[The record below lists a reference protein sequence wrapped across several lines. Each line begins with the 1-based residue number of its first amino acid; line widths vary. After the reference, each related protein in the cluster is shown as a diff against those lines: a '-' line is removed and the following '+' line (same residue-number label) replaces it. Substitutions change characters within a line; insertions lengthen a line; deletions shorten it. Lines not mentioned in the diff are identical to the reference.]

1 MNESLK
7 VIKNIESDFYS
18 NNEKFNSFLELGSSY
33 FIGNEYDKAIA
44 IFEKAIELEP
54 KNSGGWIGKAIT
66 HLASVGTVEI
76 NSVNISDYIEKAK
89 LNSDKFKF
97 QKYLEAIT
105 LHYGYQY
112 AVAIKH
118 YIEQT
123 NQAISEKKKAQ
134 VAAVIGLATSVAG
147 GAIANQ
153 SKSITGTFIGYSMLT
168 GGAGVTIKKGYDTF
182 SLDKLSKSLYG
193 NALAQSILS
202 VPTIQACHQ
211 ILENSSGDLK
221 QNTSDI
227 LNTWKDSV
235 IYLFQNE
242 KIHFLGLVEEMSN
255 IDNLLDKSKRTEILS
270 KIDEILYF
278 MDMIG
283 LDKSVD
289 FNKVLRIKGII
300 ESFSEDFN
308 DEEIES
314 IAKKRKNTKFWTLA
328 IILAGLALIG
338 HFDEKGMMPDSSFL
352 IFSILIGFYLVYR
365 YFRKKR
371 NDLSEQTGLSGI
383 QREIS
388 LVKAEMLVVKI
399 ENHEINLN
407 LLGQ

>member
-7 VIKNIESDFYS
+7 LIKNIESDFYS

-33 FIGNEYDKAIA
+33 FIGNEYDKAVA

-66 HLASVGTVEI
+66 HLASAGTVEI

-89 LNSDKFKF
+89 LNSDKFKI

-112 AVAIKH
+112 AVSIKQ

-123 NQAISEKKKAQ
+123 NQAIAEKKKAQ
-134 VAAVIGLATSVAG
+134 VAAVIGLATAVAG

-202 VPTIQACHQ
+202 GPTIQACHQ

-221 QNTSDI
+221 QNASDI

-255 IDNLLDKSKRTEILS
+255 IDNLLDKSKRTEIQS

-283 LDKSVD
+283 LDKSAD
-289 FNKVLRIKGII
+289 FNTVLRIKGII
-300 ESFSEDFN
+300 ESFSDDFN

-328 IILAGLALIG
+328 IILGGLALIG

-388 LVKAEMLVVKI
+388 LVKAEMSAVKI